1 MLLSTPPR
9 RPRRR
14 RRHRNRRSRSTVRS
28 GMAAPAPIRA
38 QTTKRT
44 MESAMAAPVPTQA
57 VRGCARGQTAGGA
70 SAMVSHRG
78 TWKVFTSWWT
88 QQARRIAANFGKGCS
103 GGRAVSFFPVRRFS
117 RVNSSEVV
125 PHKELF
131 CTETSRCEWSCRTDM
146 HATQTSMHTCKH
158 AAHDTHA
165 CTHSPG
171 PSTCFVSPSTV
182 GRAYLIPI

>member
-9 RPRRR
+9 RPRR

-28 GMAAPAPIRA
+28 ATAAPAPIRA
-38 QTTKRT
+38 QKTKRT

-57 VRGCARGQTAGGA
+57 VRGCARVQTAGGA

-88 QQARRIAANFGKGCS
+88 QQARRIAANFSKGCS

-125 PHKELF
+125 PRKELS

-146 HATQTSMHTCKH
+146 HATQTSMHACMH
-158 AAHDTHA
+158 ACMPHTTHTHA
-165 CTHSPG
+165 H
-171 PSTCFVSPSTV
+171 TV
-182 GRAYLIPI
+182 RCQAHASCRLRRSAELT